1 MRKVAPERLWVVVV
15 CECVRESELGSEGR
29 SRWEKL
35 QKKESYGEKT
45 HNFDKE
51 HNEEKENYIPD
62 WRKESRKR
70 AERRKLVAVE

>member
-1 MRKVAPERLWVVVV
+1 LRKVAPERLWVVVV

-35 QKKESYGEKT
+35 QKKESYGETT
-45 HNFDKE
+45 HNFDKKD
-51 HNEEKENYIPD
+51 NEKKENYIPD

-70 AERRKLVAVE
+70 AARRNWSAVE